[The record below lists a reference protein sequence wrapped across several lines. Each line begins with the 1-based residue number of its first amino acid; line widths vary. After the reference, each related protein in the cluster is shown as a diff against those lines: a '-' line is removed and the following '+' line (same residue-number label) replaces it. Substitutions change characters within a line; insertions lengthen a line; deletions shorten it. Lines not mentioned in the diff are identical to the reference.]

1 MPYTSKYMLKAPLI
15 TMKILGN
22 QFLSWCWLRHVLNN
36 NFKHRFS
43 EIMQSERRKK
53 PIKNET
59 DSVSTKGGR
68 HSVACFL
75 RTEKPPCVLVSEAVK
90 ILQNE

>member
-36 NFKHRFS
+36 NFKHRFFRDYAIR
-43 EIMQSERRKK
+43 EKK
-53 PIKNET
+53 ETNKNET
-59 DSVSTKGGR
+59 DGVSTKGGR